1 MKNAS
6 KRIALCCI
14 CIVLA
19 ITIVGESIPN
29 DTAKVASAASST
41 SSITVASYIK
51 LLTKASGAKKSD
63 LVKEGEFKNTSA
75 KITNENAAL
84 LADRADTFKNGS
96 KYSEDLYNQVV
107 DKKRISD
114 ISKASKSKKKAI
126 YRCFVKGIMVGKSN
140 GNYTQ
145 TRKFSPKGYL
155 TVGDANNI
163 ANRIKSKSKR
173 IKLSYDGQVIRTTN
187 LPKNYKS
194 YSYILASFPNSFYEH
209 KFLYQVSN
217 DAETLKNMTIGVNY
231 APPVKLT
238 KVNFAGY
245 NIGKSLLTEDGD
257 KLIENAITNMKCR
270 LNYNYKTTNKNKW
283 ITTMASTYN
292 NSEYMA
298 GVAKNWT
305 KLADARKV
313 VVQSSQ
319 IVIEPSATSYYSG
332 YVLLRGHARIKV
344 TAGKF
349 ETAKSNDQNYMIMA
363 YNTYFDTLKNKK
375 WYEFDFEILV
385 SSEAID
391 QYFPDYR
398 IPWITDCMY
407 NLKDAR

>member
-19 ITIVGESIPN
+19 IAIVVDNIPN
-29 DTAKVASAASST
+29 ETASAASTT
-41 SSITVASYIK
+41 SNITVASYIK

-63 LVKEGEFKNTSA
+63 LVKEGEFENTSS

-84 LADRADTFKNGS
+84 LADRADTFKNGN

-114 ISKASKSKKKAI
+114 ISKASKSKKEAI

-140 GNYTQ
+140 GAYTQ
-145 TRKFSPKGYL
+145 TRKVSPKGYL
-155 TVGDANNI
+155 TVGDATTI

-209 KFLYQVSN
+209 KFNYQVSN
-217 DAETLKNMTIGVNY
+217 DSLKDLTLYEDY
-231 APPVKLT
+231 APPVKLK
-238 KVNFAGY
+238 KVIRADY
-245 NIGKSLLTEDGD
+245 KIGESLLTAEGD
-257 KLIENAITNMKCR
+257 KVMENLMTNLKYR
-270 LNYNYKTTNKNKW
+270 LNYNYKTTDKKKW
-283 ITTMASTYN
+283 ISTMASTYN
-292 NSEYMA
+292 ESDVMVKMLKEY
-298 GVAKNWT
+298 T
-305 KLADARKV
+305 KYAEERKV

-319 IVIEPSATSYYSG
+319 IVIEPSATSYYSSD
-332 YVLLRGHARIKV
+332 VIFRGHARIKV

-349 ETAKSNDQNYMIMA
+349 ETWQSNDQNAMVFGYGTWFKSM
-363 YNTYFDTLKNKK
+363 KNGK
-375 WYEFDFEILV
+375 WYDFDFEV
-385 SSEAID
+385 CVTSGGVD

-398 IPWITDCMY
+398 IPWITDCMF
-407 NLKDAR
+407 NLSDFND